1 MNAAARLL
9 MIAGALLFVVG
20 AALFIASKL
29 GIPLGR
35 LPGDISW
42 QGKNVRVFAPI
53 TTMIVVSV
61 VLTVI
66 LNLISRFGK

>member
-1 MNAAARLL
+1 MNGAARLL
-9 MIAGALLFVVG
+9 MIAGALLFAAG
-20 AALFIASKL
+20 AALFVASKL

-42 QGKNVRVFAPI
+42 QGKNVRVFAPV

-66 LNLISRFGK
+66 LNLISRFWK